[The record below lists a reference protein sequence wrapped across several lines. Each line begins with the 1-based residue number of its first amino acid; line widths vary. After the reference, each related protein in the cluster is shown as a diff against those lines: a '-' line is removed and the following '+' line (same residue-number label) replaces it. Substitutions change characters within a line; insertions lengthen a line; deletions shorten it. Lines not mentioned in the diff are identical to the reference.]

1 MRLLGTVDV
10 EAPAGPALSGL
21 KRKALLAALAL
32 NVGELLTVE
41 RLTEAVWGDEPPA
54 TALNTLQHHVRHL
67 RSVLGGPDTIR
78 WQTSGY
84 VLTPAPDVTDVLMA
98 RRLVDEARAAPPASA
113 ADLLA
118 AATGLWRGEPLSDL
132 ADLDRFAREAERL
145 TEFRLATTEALLEA
159 RLARGEDAA
168 LVGELEAL
176 VRAHPFRE
184 RLRAAHMLAL
194 YRAGRQNEALASYR
208 QVRELLDEE
217 LGVDP
222 GPALRALET
231 AILRQDPGLDPP
243 PRIQQ
248 QAARVPVAAVPA
260 PRPASNPLS
269 SSVAVPLTGFVG
281 READQQRLLAALDTA
296 AVVTLLGTGGAGKT
310 RLALETVARA
320 GDRFPDGVVVA
331 ELAGVASGEVVR
343 HLAERAGVLDE
354 DDDELLAALRA
365 VLCDRSVLLVLDNC
379 EHVLDAV
386 APLAEALARACP
398 GLRVLATSRQPLG
411 TYGEVRVPLEPLP
424 QPAAVAPD
432 PGETELAELRGCPS
446 VALLVQRAAAAAPG
460 FVLTRENAAPL
471 AAICRRLDGIPLALE
486 LAAARLAVLTPHELA
501 AGLDDAFALLT
512 TGPRTAP
519 ARHRTLRAALDW
531 GYELL
536 DPQEQAVVRR
546 LSVFHTPASFAQA
559 RDVALPGSGPAGLD
573 VVLGLVEK
581 SLLVRSVHDGR
592 SRVRMHETVRQFGR
606 QRLEETPG
614 ELSGTL
620 AAHAGTVRDLVREQG
635 ARFHGRGEQ
644 DALAALRE
652 RHADLQAALT
662 WAVEQDRNLAL
673 DLVHELWWYWF
684 RTGKAVEGRRWIGAV
699 SPAPAAV
706 PAPDEA
712 FALAAGGYLAWLG
725 DDFEAAAG
733 GAERALMVA
742 GEAPEAAALA
752 AGVLA
757 RVAGDLNRP
766 DDAVAAAR
774 RSEELYAAAA
784 DVWGELWARRC
795 RAAALRLRGDVE
807 LASVLLE
814 ESVEGFRK
822 LGDTWGVA
830 GSIDQ
835 LAAIA
840 HRLGDHRRAAALARE
855 SVEQHRSFDDT
866 SGTRYALQHLADAA
880 LATGDLSL
888 ARASA
893 RESLELSNQHGYRF
907 GTLQALLVLG
917 RIEHADGRSS
927 VAVDLTER
935 AERLARE
942 LGDNELEKEAA
953 ERLGAWSR

>member
-1 MRLLGTVDV
+1 MWVHRPGGRGNPTDAPLKRALERTLKGTATGTATGTGTGAEKGRGNRCALPRGECVV
-10 EAPAGPALSGL
+10 LSSGRARGGGEGPCRCGYWGPSTWRRPAGPALSGL

-132 ADLDRFAREAERL
+132 ADLDWFAREAERL

-248 QAARVPVAAVPA
+248 QAARVPVAAVPRRRVPRRIRCPRRWPSRSPVSSA
-260 PRPASNPLS
+260 GKPTSSACWRRSTPRPS
-269 SSVAVPLTGFVG
+269 SRCWA
-281 READQQRLLAALDTA
+281 REAR
-296 AVVTLLGTGGAGKT
+296 
-310 RLALETVARA
+310 ARPDSRWRQWP
-320 GDRFPDGVVVA
+320 GRVDRFPDGVVVA

-424 QPAAVAPD
+424 SPRPSRRTRARQSWPSSASAP
-432 PGETELAELRGCPS
+432 RWRCS
-446 VALLVQRAAAAAPG
+446 
-460 FVLTRENAAPL
+460 
-471 AAICRRLDGIPLALE
+471 CS
-486 LAAARLAVLTPHELA
+486 
-501 AGLDDAFALLT
+501 
-512 TGPRTAP
+512 GPRP
-519 ARHRTLRAALDW
+519 
-531 GYELL
+531 
-536 DPQEQAVVRR
+536 PRR
-546 LSVFHTPASFAQA
+546 
-559 RDVALPGSGPAGLD
+559 D
-573 VVLGLVEK
+573 
-581 SLLVRSVHDGR
+581 
-592 SRVRMHETVRQFGR
+592 
-606 QRLEETPG
+606 
-614 ELSGTL
+614 
-620 AAHAGTVRDLVREQG
+620 
-635 ARFHGRGEQ
+635 
-644 DALAALRE
+644 
-652 RHADLQAALT
+652 
-662 WAVEQDRNLAL
+662 
-673 DLVHELWWYWF
+673 
-684 RTGKAVEGRRWIGAV
+684 
-699 SPAPAAV
+699 
-706 PAPDEA
+706 
-712 FALAAGGYLAWLG
+712 
-725 DDFEAAAG
+725 
-733 GAERALMVA
+733 
-742 GEAPEAAALA
+742 
-752 AGVLA
+752 
-757 RVAGDLNRP
+757 
-766 DDAVAAAR
+766 
-774 RSEELYAAAA
+774 
-784 DVWGELWARRC
+784 
-795 RAAALRLRGDVE
+795 
-807 LASVLLE
+807 
-814 ESVEGFRK
+814 
-822 LGDTWGVA
+822 
-830 GSIDQ
+830 
-835 LAAIA
+835 
-840 HRLGDHRRAAALARE
+840 
-855 SVEQHRSFDDT
+855 
-866 SGTRYALQHLADAA
+866 
-880 LATGDLSL
+880 
-888 ARASA
+888 
-893 RESLELSNQHGYRF
+893 
-907 GTLQALLVLG
+907 
-917 RIEHADGRSS
+917 SS
-927 VAVDLTER
+927 
-935 AERLARE
+935 
-942 LGDNELEKEAA
+942 
-953 ERLGAWSR
+953 